1 MMSPDLFST
10 ECAFVTT
17 PLISLDADWQAA
29 AIQLLPPQ
37 LAPWILEP
45 ASLTARLK
53 RHCRQFRLQVLNEQ
67 RCALPAFLQPLLPDT
82 HTAQLREVILW
93 CNEQPCVYAQS
104 WLPERTID
112 TLRPLADLGERPLGD
127 YIFQQPGLH
136 RGSIEAAQLGLTQLQ
151 AQMALPQFAPALC
164 YARRSVFTLNGLPLL
179 VAEVFLP
186 AMAELEMTQ
195 ADTLQP

>member
-1 MMSPDLFST
+1 MMPPDLFSA

-17 PLISLDADWQAA
+17 PLISLDADWQDAA
-29 AIQLLPPQ
+29 GQPLPPQ

-53 RHCRQFRLQVLNEQ
+53 RHCRQFRVQILNEQ
-67 RCALPAFLQPLLPDT
+67 RSALPAFLQHLLPGTD
-82 HTAQLREVILW
+82 TAQLREVILW

-104 WLPERTID
+104 WLPQRTID
-112 TLRPLADLGERPLGD
+112 RLRPLADLGERPLGD

-136 RGSIEAAQLGLTQLQ
+136 RGGIEAAQL
-151 AQMALPQFAPALC
+151 ALPQLAPALC

-195 ADTLQP
+195 ADALQP